1 MKRLEQDYLIKSEEF
16 ILIFQGFVP
25 LYSDFES
32 FYTRNLYTRVRD
44 CFNRPI
50 CSVPG
55 GQIDLV
61 DRQSYDWNWT
71 FRYVS
76 FSLNVSRVWSFESE
90 FAGTSSPWPIQTRKD
105 WGRLLNSRI
114 LRARAS
120 RAEFE
125 RSVHARISVSRLR
138 NREEKTNVVQSRT
151 GRGGR
156 GAAS

>member
-1 MKRLEQDYLIKSEEF
+1 MKRLEKDYLIKSEEF
-16 ILIFQGFVP
+16 NLIFQGFVP

-71 FRYVS
+71 FRYAS
-76 FSLNVSRVWSFESE
+76 FSLNVRRV
-90 FAGTSSPWPIQTRKD
+90 
-105 WGRLLNSRI
+105 
-114 LRARAS
+114 
-120 RAEFE
+120 
-125 RSVHARISVSRLR
+125 
-138 NREEKTNVVQSRT
+138 
-151 GRGGR
+151 
-156 GAAS
+156 